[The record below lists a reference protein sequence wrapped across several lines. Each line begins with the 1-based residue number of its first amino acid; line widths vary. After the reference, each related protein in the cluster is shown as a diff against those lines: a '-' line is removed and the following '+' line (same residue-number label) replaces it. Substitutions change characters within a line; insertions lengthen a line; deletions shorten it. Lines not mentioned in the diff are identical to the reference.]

1 MTENEKKAQ
10 QEKARQEKAGRP
22 EDITR
27 LFVEFANA
35 KDAAGNAA
43 LYEERA
49 VMAYPPGSQTVGRDA
64 IRVFW
69 EQALPR
75 MPHFAPEEPL
85 PALVSGDI
93 ALTASIAKD
102 GAGFRAQVARRQPDG
117 SWLRLLDAPEIGR

>member
-1 MTENEKKAQ
+1 MTENEQKPQHKKAQ
-10 QEKARQEKAGRP
+10 HKKAGRP

-27 LFVEFANA
+27 LFVEYANA
-35 KDAAGNAA
+35 KDAAGVAS
-43 LYEERA
+43 LYEEQA
-49 VMAYPPGSQTVGRDA
+49 VMAYPPGSQTAGRDA
-64 IRVFW
+64 IAAFW
-69 EQALPR
+69 EQVLPR

-93 ALTASIAKD
+93 ALTATVAKD